1 MTYRDLA
8 VRPVLTWSLVA
19 VAARMPVA
27 MAPLAVV
34 FLVRERPGGY
44 SLGALLAAGYVLGE
58 IVGALLLGMRLRP
71 ERARRHMG
79 AGLAVGAVGFA
90 GLGLLPEAPAAMLAA
105 CAFLAGAAPA
115 ASAGGLRSLL
125 TGRLVPRHAV
135 AQALSV
141 ESMLMS
147 GIWAVAPAAVT
158 GLALAVT
165 PRLPPLLAAV
175 LLVAAAGGLWLLP
188 EGWDVEEASGEGR
201 AMLRL
206 LAGAWPVYVTG
217 AASIALLAL
226 AELLLPALLEQRAI
240 GVGWS
245 GPLLSGFALGSAVGA
260 FLYGMRSWPGRL
272 RTRSAVLMCGVSV
285 CAVLVAVVPDT
296 AGMAVALVAA
306 GVLQA
311 GAIITRNLA
320 LQRTLPSSALAAG
333 YSVMY
338 AAASAGYAVTG
349 SAAGAL
355 LKVTTPDRAILAGVG
370 FTLLLV
376 ALGAWGEGRAER
388 RAARPDKASET
399 LPGNASDGPSA
410 ASGGD
415 GAPGV
420 ATTPEAVTAGP
431 EGPAVRGGGDAER
444 GL

>member
-8 VRPVLTWSLVA
+8 TRPVLIWSLVA

-44 SLGALLAAGYVLGE
+44 SLGALLAAAYVLGE
-58 IVGALLLGMRLRP
+58 IVGAPLLGMRVRP
-71 ERARRHMG
+71 DRARRQMSV
-79 AGLAVGAVGFA
+79 GLVVGAVGFA
-90 GLGLLPEAPAAMLAA
+90 GLGVMPGAPAWVLAA
-105 CAFLAGAAPA
+105 CAFLAGSAPA
-115 ASAGGLRSLL
+115 ASAGGLRSML
-125 TGRLVPRHAV
+125 TGRLVPKHAV

-147 GIWAVAPAAVT
+147 GIWAVSPALVT
-158 GLALAVT
+158 GLALGVV
-165 PRLPPLLAAV
+165 PWVPPLLAAV
-175 LLVAAAGGLWLLP
+175 LVLAAAAGLWLLP
-188 EGWDVEEASGEGR
+188 EGWDVEESAAEGR
-201 AMLRL
+201 STLRL

-217 AASIALLAL
+217 AASISLLAL
-226 AELLLPALLEQRAI
+226 AELLLPALLEHRSI

-260 FLYGMRSWPGRL
+260 FVYGARSWPGRL
-272 RTRSAVLMCGVSV
+272 RTRSVVLMCGVSA
-285 CAVLVAVVPDT
+285 CATLVALIPDT
-296 AGMAVALVAA
+296 AGIALALTCA

-320 LQRTLPSSALAAG
+320 LQEVLPSSALAAG

-355 LKVTTPDRAILAGVG
+355 LEVTTPDTAILAGVG
-370 FTLLLV
+370 LTLVMV
-376 ALGAWGEGRAER
+376 AVGAWGEARLGRRTAAVPSAPGTTAPKKTSPATSPAR
-388 RAARPDKASET
+388 GGVAAAASDAVAAR
-399 LPGNASDGPSA
+399 
-410 ASGGD
+410 
-415 GAPGV
+415 
-420 ATTPEAVTAGP
+420 P
-431 EGPAVRGGGDAER
+431 EGPAVGGGGDTER